1 MSELAQDGDRQS
13 SLLAMQ
19 MEALYK
25 GAPQS
30 VMSIFGAAIVVLTY
44 WSTKLQ
50 FSLILWFAI
59 TCVIAFVH
67 IGTTAM
73 RPENG
78 LIRWQ
83 RLSWSPYRWS
93 PVAWSRFVRLVHFC
107 SGTCW
112 GVGGG
117 WLLLNGDHHQTLVVC
132 CIAMGGVT
140 VTIPA
145 VIYRPA
151 FNLFQVPVFIFFAVA
166 LAVSDVEYGKIL
178 AFASATLSVA
188 LAIMSHSMGEQMTL
202 AFKLLQENRHLTDA
216 LAARGSVLEE
226 ENRELTAQTMT
237 DPLTGLANRRRLM
250 EFLRRTSGRCA
261 VLIVD
266 VDHFKS
272 YNDNH
277 GHGDGDIC
285 LVLVADALR
294 RSVQPSVDLVA
305 RLGGE
310 EFVVVLTD
318 LSHQRALDV
327 AELIRANIQALAAS
341 HPLKIRRLVTASIGL
356 AYRDDDR
363 QKSNT
368 DLMTEADGALYTAKN
383 TGRNRVATLSGNQS
397 VAAGRA

>member
-1 MSELAQDGDRQS
+1 MSELAQDSDRQS

-30 VMSIFGAAIVVLTY
+30 VMSIFGAALVVFTY
-44 WSTKLQ
+44 WSPELR
-50 FSLILWFAI
+50 SALILWFSL
-59 TCVIAFVH
+59 TCLVAFVH
-67 IGTTAM
+67 IGTTTL
-73 RPENG
+73 RPENASK
-78 LIRWQ
+78 RWQ
-83 RLSWSPYRWS
+83 RLSWSPYHWS
-93 PVAWSRFVRLVHFC
+93 PAAWSRFVRLVHFC
-107 SGTCW
+107 SGATW

-117 WLLLNGDHHQTLVVC
+117 WLLLNGNDHQTLVIC

-145 VIYRPA
+145 IIYPSA
-151 FNLFQVPVFIFFAVA
+151 FNLFQVPVFLSFAVA
-166 LAVSDVEYGKIL
+166 LAVSDVEYGAL
-178 AFASATLSVA
+178 LGFASATLSMA

-216 LAARGSVLEE
+216 LAARGSFLEE

-261 VLIVD
+261 VLIID

-294 RSVQPSVDLVA
+294 RSVQPSIDLVA

-318 LSHQRALDV
+318 LSRQRALDV
-327 AELIRANIQALAAS
+327 AELIRANIQSLAAN
-341 HPLKIRRLVTASIGL
+341 HPQRIRRLVTASIGL

-383 TGRNRVATLSGNQS
+383 TGRNRVATLSGSQP
-397 VAAGRA
+397 VAAERA

>member
-1 MSELAQDGDRQS
+1 MSELAQDGDRQT

-30 VMSIFGAAIVVLTY
+30 VMSIFGAALVVFTY
-44 WSTKLQ
+44 WSAELQ
-50 FSLILWFAI
+50 SALILWFSI
-59 TCVIAFVH
+59 TCLVAFVH
-67 IGTTAM
+67 IGTTM
-73 RPENG
+73 LRPENASMG
-78 LIRWQ
+78 WQ
-83 RLSWSPYRWS
+83 RLSWSPCHWS
-93 PVAWSRFVRLVHFC
+93 PVGWSRFVRLVHFA
-107 SGTCW
+107 SGATW

-117 WLLLNGDHHQTLVVC
+117 WLLLNGNDHQTLVIC

-151 FNLFQVPVFIFFAVA
+151 FNLFQVPVFLSFAVA
-166 LAVSDVEYGKIL
+166 LAVSDVEYGKLL
-178 AFASATLSVA
+178 AFASATLSMA

-202 AFKLLQENRHLTDA
+202 AFKLLQENRHLTEA

-250 EFLRRTSGRCA
+250 EFLRRSSGRCA

-294 RSVQPSVDLVA
+294 RSVQPSIDLVA
-305 RLGGE
+305 RHGGE

-318 LSHQRALDV
+318 LSCQRALDV
-327 AELIRANIQALAAS
+327 AELIRANIQSLAAT
-341 HPLKIRRLVTASIGL
+341 HPQKVRRLVTASIGL

-368 DLMTEADGALYTAKN
+368 DLMTEADGALYAAKN
-383 TGRNRVATLSGNQS
+383 TGRNRVATLSGTCTT
-397 VAAGRA
+397 AAE

>member
-1 MSELAQDGDRQS
+1 MSELAQNGDRQS

-30 VMSIFGAAIVVLTY
+30 VMSIFGAALVVFTY
-44 WSTKLQ
+44 WSAELQ
-50 FSLILWFAI
+50 PALILWFSI
-59 TCVIAFVH
+59 TCLVAFVH
-67 IGTTAM
+67 IGTTM
-73 RPENG
+73 LRPENASM
-78 LIRWQ
+78 RWQ
-83 RLSWSPYRWS
+83 RLSWSPYHWS
-93 PVAWSRFVRLVHFC
+93 PAAWSRLVRLVHFS
-107 SGTCW
+107 SGATW
-112 GVGGG
+112 GIGGG
-117 WLLLNGDHHQTLVVC
+117 WLLPNGNDHQALVIC

-145 VIYRPA
+145 IIYRSA
-151 FNLFQVPVFIFFAVA
+151 FNLFQVPVFLFFAVA
-166 LAVSDVEYGKIL
+166 LAISDVEYGALL
-178 AFASATLSVA
+178 AFASATLSAA

-216 LAARGSVLEE
+216 LAARGSLLEE
-226 ENRELTAQTMT
+226 ENRELAAQTMT

-327 AELIRANIQALAAS
+327 AELIRANIQALAANY
-341 HPLKIRRLVTASIGL
+341 PQKVRRLVTVSIGL

-368 DLMTEADGALYTAKN
+368 DLMTEADGALYAAKN
-383 TGRNRVATLSGNQS
+383 TGRNRVATLSGAQTT
-397 VAAGRA
+397 AAE